1 MFQSFQDIC
10 SPYLKFLFPF
20 HVNSR
25 LASNQYTSQ
34 AQPTQFTFRHHAS
47 HGTVLAAFP
56 ECVIGDPVVLF
67 FKHKVNYDLLEPL
80 ITSDDFRD
88 TTHSLAN
95 LLTSRSD
102 TVWESTLLTKSQIRA
117 GQGWMVPSKM
127 TLKAVYLWR
136 CTAFGTDWLR
146 YYYKRTEHPFPHL
159 SLLCAELNVNW
170 GKKIEKKEFYH
181 IGYFFFLR
189 SLDFYKF
196 I

>member
-20 HVNSR
+20 HVHSC

-34 AQPTQFTFRHHAS
+34 ARPTWFTFRHHAS
-47 HGTVLAAFP
+47 HGTVLAACP
-56 ECVIGDPVVLF
+56 ECVLGDPVVLC

-95 LLTSRSD
+95 LLISRSD
-102 TVWESTLLTKSQIRA
+102 TMWESALFKMCQIRP
-117 GQGWMVPSKM
+117 GQSWMVPSKM

-136 CTAFGTDWLR
+136 CTALGTDWIR
-146 YYYKRTEHPFPHL
+146 YYYKKMEHPFPYL
-159 SLLCAELNVNW
+159 SLLRAELNVNW
-170 GKKIEKKEFYH
+170 SKKTEKK
-181 IGYFFFLR
+181 
-189 SLDFYKF
+189 
-196 I
+196 